1 MEKLFFSPK
10 HTRLKE
16 FSKWKE
22 ASLRLLKIPRNIDIF
37 KLLEE
42 YQTSANQ
49 FYKWF
54 YDEMEKIFK
63 ELAEFDELANS
74 IKHIMKN
81 GEMLNQTNLGDWDAP
96 QLEERIVCIS
106 DDYILSSQISSCFN
120 NRDVFYSP

>member
-1 MEKLFFSPK
+1 MYEQQRKKMLGTDTITFIQQLREYVQHYKLLPSGIQVKVDKNDGETILLTLNTPA
-10 HTRLKE
+10 LKE

-22 ASLRLLKIPRNIDIF
+22 ASLRIIEKFPENIDIF

-63 ELAEFDELANS
+63 KELAEFDELANEYKS
-74 IKHIMKN
+74 
-81 GEMLNQTNLGDWDAP
+81 A
-96 QLEERIVCIS
+96 S
-106 DDYILSSQISSCFN
+106 
-120 NRDVFYSP
+120 